1 MEMETK
7 SLRGFGPI
15 GILSI
20 IVIVA
25 SGSLFGAF
33 LVLLWAALSGT
44 PWSDL
49 GFIRPRR
56 GTIDFV
62 IAFVA
67 GVLFKLL
74 MKAVVM
80 PVLGFGPVN
89 EAYHY
94 LVGNTAAL
102 PGMFFAVIVGAGF
115 GEETIWRSF
124 LFERLRALLDTRPYS
139 TFVIVVVTSIPF
151 GLVHYSDQG
160 IPGVVQATITGLV
173 FGSTYARIKTIWPV
187 MVAHAAF
194 DIAAVLIIY
203 WNLEVPIGRL
213 LVP

>member
-1 MEMETK
+1 MDAQ
-7 SLRGFGPI
+7 SLRRFGPV
-15 GILSI
+15 GIIAI
-20 IVIVA
+20 IVIVL
-25 SGSLFGAF
+25 SGSIFGAA
-33 LVLLWAALSGT
+33 LVLLWAVLSGT

-49 GFIRPRR
+49 GFARPRR
-56 GTIDFV
+56 GAIDLV
-62 IAFVA
+62 VAFVA

-80 PVLGFGPVN
+80 PLLGFGPVN
-89 EAYHY
+89 ESYHY

-115 GEETIWRSF
+115 GEELVWRSF
-124 LFERLRALLDTRPYS
+124 LFERLRALLGARRYVTLI
-139 TFVIVVVTSIPF
+139 IVVVTSVFF
-151 GLVHYSDQG
+151 GLVHYRDQG
-160 IPGVVQATITGLV
+160 VPGVVQATITGLV
-173 FGSTYARIKTIWPV
+173 FGTTYARLKTIWPV

-213 LVP
+213 LVR